1 MDRIISDVD
10 LTIDELREYLADKK
24 NLLDEILSKFAFYDF
39 KVINMH
45 RGGHIISCKYDD
57 DHLLFNLRI
66 GEGLM
71 IAMQRIEPRV
81 IKSIDVS
88 ALSID
93 GKKAFSEKKFCQTGF
108 WVYLDIKDNSCLD
121 DLFYLVDKRIENLN
135 RVNKKV
141 N

>member
-1 MDRIISDVD
+1 MDRIISEVD
-10 LTIDELREYLADKK
+10 LTIDELREYLKDKK
-24 NLLDEILSKFAFYDF
+24 TLLDEILSKYAFYDF

-66 GEGLM
+66 GDELLM
-71 IAMQRIEPRV
+71 AMQRIEPRV
-81 IKSIDVS
+81 TRTIDVS
-88 ALSID
+88 ILSTD
-93 GKKAFSEKKFCQTGF
+93 GKKAFSEKKFCQTGY
-108 WVYLDIKDNSCLD
+108 WVYLDIKDESSLN
-121 DLFYLVDKRIENLN
+121 DLFYLIDKRIENLE